1 MSRRAA
7 FDAMVVG
14 GGMVGATAALALAE
28 EGLDV
33 ALAEPRPP
41 PAWAGPRSDLRVVA
55 LAEDAMGLLRELAV
69 WPEVVAHACAYTGME
84 VWDAGSEHRL
94 RFSAAEEG
102 RPTLGAI
109 VENALL
115 VDRLWSR
122 LRAHPRV
129 SLLEGFA
136 LERLDPPAADAD
148 AVKVTAADGTS
159 VRTRLLVAA
168 DGAASP
174 TRARLGVEVDRN
186 DYGQSGLVAFVDT
199 ELPHARSCYQRFLPS
214 GPLAFL
220 PLRDGGC
227 SIVWT
232 LPREEAA
239 RLADLPPPA
248 FEDALERAFASRLGA
263 VRLASPR
270 RAFPLA
276 RQLARRP
283 AVGRAAAGGRRC
295 PRRPPAGRAGR
306 QPRPARRARAARARA
321 PPCRRSRS
329 PAASGPARR
338 ACCAAGIRWPP
349 TPSRRS
355 CADSPTTP
363 CSRPC
368 CVGRC
373 SVRRSMSRA

>member
-1 MSRRAA
+1 
-7 FDAMVVG
+7 
-14 GGMVGATAALALAE
+14 MVGATAALALAE

-239 RLADLPPPA
+239 RLVDLPSSA

-276 RQLARRP
+276 RQLARRH
-283 AVGRAAAGGRRC
+283 AVGRALLVGDAAHVVHPLAGQGVNLGLRDVRALREHVRRHADDPGRPQRL
-295 PRRPPAGRAGR
+295 
-306 QPRPARRARAARARA
+306 ARLARVLRSRNTLAAYAFEAILRGFTNDAMLPTLLRGPLLGAAQHVPGLKSLLWARAA
-321 PPCRRSRS
+321 
-329 PAASGPARR
+329 
-338 ACCAAGIRWPP
+338 GI
-349 TPSRRS
+349 
-355 CADSPTTP
+355 
-363 CSRPC
+363 
-368 CVGRC
+368 
-373 SVRRSMSRA
+373 